1 MLEIQEQ
8 QNPLPIEGY
17 MFLSDAFW
25 DTPFPFSNGY
35 RLVVSAFTHFFL
47 CCSGLIGGKLVM
59 SLL

>member
-25 DTPFPFSNGY
+25 DTPF
-35 RLVVSAFTHFFL
+35 HFP
-47 CCSGLIGGKLVM
+47 M
-59 SLL
+59 DTALL